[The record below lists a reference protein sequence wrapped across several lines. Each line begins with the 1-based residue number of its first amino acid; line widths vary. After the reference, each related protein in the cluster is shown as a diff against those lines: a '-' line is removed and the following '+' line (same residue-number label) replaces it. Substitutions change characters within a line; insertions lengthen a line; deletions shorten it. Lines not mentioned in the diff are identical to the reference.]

1 MPNTPIAAADLSELI
16 GLIYDCAIDP
26 DAWSIALPA
35 LRTSIDCYSVQLG
48 VYEMP
53 TARILLARND
63 GVSDYWLARQPS
75 YGVEMYALWAD
86 VLLDPALVQDEPIAA
101 MRVMSQSKLQSNR
114 YYTEWVHAQGQIDA
128 AILVLMRDATRI
140 ATAGFGRNAAAGL
153 VGDRELDVLRLLA
166 PHMRRAVTISNMLD
180 AAKIAASS
188 FESALDTLNV
198 GIFLVNSETRIIHA
212 NLAARQMLVEGCPV
226 RSILGKL
233 QLAQPAATAALSA
246 AIAKADGDEAGMGR
260 SGIGVP
266 TLGAGGQPHLAHVL
280 PLRQGTVRQRLVPA
294 AVAAVFIAP
303 SQAGPPV
310 PAAALGALYDLT
322 PAEARILV
330 DIAAGRTPSATALT
344 LGVAEATVRT
354 HLARVFAKT
363 GTSRQADLVRLVASL
378 NFPLRTSH

>member
-1 MPNTPIAAADLSELI
+1 
-16 GLIYDCAIDP
+16 
-26 DAWSIALPA
+26 
-35 LRTSIDCYSVQLG
+35 
-48 VYEMP
+48 
-53 TARILLARND
+53 
-63 GVSDYWLARQPS
+63 
-75 YGVEMYALWAD
+75 
-86 VLLDPALVQDEPIAA
+86 
-101 MRVMSQSKLQSNR
+101 
-114 YYTEWVHAQGQIDA
+114 
-128 AILVLMRDATRI
+128 MRDATRI

-378 NFPLRTSH
+378 NFPCERALSRSDRAILSEAVSWWRAKHISVARIQKLSDRRRVRSFLALVRAIPGWQLRWASGATSRNSQLLHQSKKCSRSPRRPCTARKAPNNLRGQSGCCQHRPEDHANA